1 MRKTLVR
8 ILKNGEVGAKHQ
20 IAVVF
25 SFVLRNVRGPLMINL
40 SDETENLLCYSYTVK
55 NRN

>member
-20 IAVVF
+20 ISVVF

-40 SDETENLLCYSYTVK
+40 SDETENLLCHSYTVK

>member
-20 IAVVF
+20 ISVVF
-25 SFVLRNVRGPLMINL
+25 LFGLRNVRGPLMINL
-40 SDETENLLCYSYTVK
+40 SDETENLLCHSYTVK
-55 NRN
+55 TRN